1 MNSSYYDIDD
11 ILAEEVLVPVTNVV
25 DFSHLAHLDPDYI
38 HQPIRFEAVEEDE
51 NVDDEQR
58 MERAG
63 ERARQ
68 RRNREDY
75 YLSEN
80 TKINM
85 PLWAIEKWA
94 MLGYIR
100 IGIPRQFG
108 RKFRERLVADPVA
121 VDLRSRNEY
130 FFMAGT
136 KVVDLIVRCSY
147 ASSAAASTRANS
159 AYTQHAAIMA
169 RVARDAQELK
179 QTLLLTY
186 TGARLRE
193 IFDWTLTLIDDDVS
207 CLTRKLTEMEM
218 RLFSAGAAASNAAAM
233 WKMHGSRKIIVSK
246 AAIQARASK
255 KRAEMTDTPTV
266 QKGQNRTRVVSPD
279 TTSDISNLL
288 TSKRPR
294 VL

>member
-1 MNSSYYDIDD
+1 MYSSYYDIDD
-11 ILAEEVLVPVTNVV
+11 ILAEDVLVPVTNVV

-38 HQPIRFEAVEEDE
+38 HQPIRMDASDDDE
-51 NVDDEQR
+51 NDNDEQI
-58 MERAG
+58 MEKARA
-63 ERARQ
+63 RARQ
-68 RRNREDY
+68 RRNRDDY
-75 YLSEN
+75 YLPEN
-80 TKINM
+80 TKISM

-100 IGIPRQFG
+100 IGIPRHFG

-121 VDLRSRNEY
+121 VDLRGRNEH

-136 KVVDLIVRCSY
+136 KIVDLIVRCSY
-147 ASSAAASTRANS
+147 ASAAAASTRSNS

-207 CLTRKLTEMEM
+207 CLTKKLTQMEM

-233 WKMHGSRKIIVSK
+233 WKMYGSRRIIVSK
-246 AAIQARASK
+246 TAIQARASK
-255 KRAEMTDTPTV
+255 KRAEMTTTPTA
-266 QKGQNRTRVVSPD
+266 QKSQNKTRVVSPD
-279 TTSDISNLL
+279 NASDISNLL
-288 TSKRPR
+288 KSKRAR